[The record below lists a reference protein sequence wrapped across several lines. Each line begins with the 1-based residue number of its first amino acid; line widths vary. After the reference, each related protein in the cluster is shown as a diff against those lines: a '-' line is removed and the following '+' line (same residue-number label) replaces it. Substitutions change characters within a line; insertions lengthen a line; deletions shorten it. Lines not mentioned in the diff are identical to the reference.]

1 MSVNLLFP
9 HRSSLCY
16 GCFLIIIIYLLSIYS
31 FCTRTKHKEPIK
43 FCYAV
48 ESFQCSE
55 VCMNLCYI
63 ILQNWEGV
71 VSWENFYFK
80 LRDESLQNFREI
92 RSAVLISNANR
103 GPKAHSFHNLSHL
116 LMTFSKYEFTFSRM
130 LTMLVQECW

>member
-9 HRSSLCY
+9 HRFSLCY

-80 LRDESLQNFREI
+80 LRDESLYKIFGKLGQQFWSQMQI
-92 RSAVLISNANR
+92 GVPKLIVFIIWVIYSWLSER
-103 GPKAHSFHNLSHL
+103 TNLH
-116 LMTFSKYEFTFSRM
+116 FP
-130 LTMLVQECW
+130 EC